1 MTPEQKQ
8 IYEAKE
14 ANDKN
19 RYQIEI
25 GFFSESTSRL
35 GLSSSLSWIFPCTG
49 RRRCEDSQW
58 CMDPPLDDVPEEE
71 RIVATVGL
79 PKLAL
84 TSGKWFYEIEVTEA
98 GHQPRFPAPALA
110 LAFGWARRGWEHLQ
124 PDGGGRYGCGE
135 DRFSY
140 AYAGFGGFYLHESQ
154 EWAEESP
161 MSVGDTV
168 GCMLDLDGREIRF
181 SVNGECNGFVFRSIS
196 VDSAYYPAMS
206 MQAGVVDVNFGERA
220 LKFLPEGYTP
230 VVEEQ
235 KKQMR
240 AQKKQMCAEIEAMDT
255 EIEALDT
262 QPHRG
267 AEANDET
274 LLGRKAKYDAA
285 TAASEA
291 SMKIIEDRIDDLGTI
306 LRNPDP
312 SGALYVLGLLDK
324 LDEAARGA
332 GEAAAPSHQDASGST
347 GWRHA
352 SVEDYGRAMRIALEE
367 LTASDGDEYERGR
380 REQDELLLELGRLRQ
395 EHDKRTLDFHLEN
408 GF

>member
-1 MTPEQKQ
+1 
-8 IYEAKE
+8 
-14 ANDKN
+14 
-19 RYQIEI
+19 
-25 GFFSESTSRL
+25 
-35 GLSSSLSWIFPCTG
+35 
-49 RRRCEDSQW
+49 
-58 CMDPPLDDVPEEE
+58 
-71 RIVATVGL
+71 
-79 PKLAL
+79 
-84 TSGKWFYEIEVTEA
+84 
-98 GHQPRFPAPALA
+98 
-110 LAFGWARRGWEHLQ
+110 
-124 PDGGGRYGCGE
+124 
-135 DRFSY
+135 
-140 AYAGFGGFYLHESQ
+140 
-154 EWAEESP
+154 
-161 MSVGDTV
+161 
-168 GCMLDLDGREIRF
+168 
-181 SVNGECNGFVFRSIS
+181 
-196 VDSAYYPAMS
+196 MS

-230 VVEEQ
+230 VAEEQ

-240 AQKKQMCAEIEAMDT
+240 AQNKQMSAEIEAIDT

>member
-1 MTPEQKQ
+1 MIRSRNLRLAAE
-8 IYEAKE
+8 IAHKE
-14 ANDKN
+14 
-19 RYQIEI
+19 
-25 GFFSESTSRL
+25 
-35 GLSSSLSWIFPCTG
+35 
-49 RRRCEDSQW
+49 
-58 CMDPPLDDVPEEE
+58 V
-71 RIVATVGL
+71 
-79 PKLAL
+79 AL

-98 GHQPRFPAPALA
+98 GHHPQFVAPALA

-161 MSVGDTV
+161 MSAGDTV

-181 SVNGECNGFVFRSIS
+181 SVNGECNKFVFRSIS
-196 VDSAYYPAMS
+196 VDTARYM
-206 MQAGVVDVNFGERA
+206 
-220 LKFLPEGYTP
+220 P
-230 VVEEQ
+230 VAEEQ

-240 AQKKQMCAEIEAMDT
+240 AQNKQMRAEIEAMDT

-262 QPHRG
+262 HPHRG

-324 LDEAARGA
+324 LDEAARGG
-332 GEAAAPSHQDASGST
+332 GEAAALSHQDVSGST

-367 LTASDGDEYERGR
+367 LTASDGYEYERGR

-395 EHDKRTLDFHLEN
+395 EHDKRTVDFHLEN